1 MSKSSRDKGANGE
14 REVVSLLADELGIA
28 AKRQLDQSRDGGC
41 DIIIECCGSKSL
53 GIEVKRVERSKP
65 LEWLRQIEA
74 VDTDLHM
81 VLWRPSRTNWIGMLP
96 WETLSLLLR
105 ECGVG
110 STPKAN
116 AEQATSAEQTAK
128 PSSIKQLAPFGDEVL
143 ALMTDGKLFRL
154 DNAANWHEV
163 NNPGQSSVAQA
174 SVDESASRAR
184 V

>member
-1 MSKSSRDKGANGE
+1 MSKASRDKGANGE

-41 DIIIECCGSKSL
+41 DILIEVAGKSC
-53 GIEVKRVERSKP
+53 GIEVKRVERSTP
-65 LEWLRQIEA
+65 LAWLRQIEA

-81 VLWRPSRTNWIGMLP
+81 VLWRPSRSGWIGILP
-96 WETLSLLLR
+96 WGTLSLLLR

-116 AEQATSAEQTAK
+116 AEQAASAETTAK
-128 PSSIKQLAPFGDEVL
+128 PSSIKQLAPFGDEVI
-143 ALMTDGKLFRL
+143 ALMTDGKLWRL
-154 DNAANWHEV
+154 DSAAQWHEV
-163 NNPGQSSVAQA
+163 AKPDALNVAQA
-174 SVDESASRAR
+174 SGDESASRAR